1 MATST
6 QQRVPTT
13 LQPMQVQVWHRWHV
27 FRRNG
32 SARFVLYLV
41 AIVTALDLQPPFFW
55 TIGSS
60 LKPLTEIY
68 VFPPTLWPKEIRWA
82 NYSDVFRLAPFAL
95 FIWNT
100 VVITA
105 LAMIGQILSASAV
118 AYGFS
123 RFRFPGREWLFFL
136 VLSTMMLPW
145 QVTIVP
151 TFLLFRYLGWINTFM
166 PLIVPSYFGGGAFY
180 IFLLR
185 QFFMT
190 IPRDLDEAAKIDGAS
205 SVRIFW
211 NILLPLAKPA
221 IATVAIFSFIQH
233 WNEFIAP
240 LIFLNSTDKFTVSIG
255 LRYFVANPF
264 ESDEPREAILMAASL
279 IVATPPLILFFAA
292 QKYFVRGIVTTG
304 LKG

>member
-1 MATST
+1 MATT
-6 QQRVPTT
+6 QQSAPTVM
-13 LQPMQVQVWHRWHV
+13 QPMR
-27 FRRNG
+27 
-32 SARFVLYLV
+32 ARSNSGAILRKRLGTLVLYLA
-41 AIVTALDLQPPFFW
+41 AILTALMFSLPFFW
-55 TIGSS
+55 TVGSS
-60 LKPLTEIY
+60 LKPITEIY
-68 VFPPTLWPKEIRWA
+68 VFPPTLWPKEIRWV

-105 LAMIGQILSASAV
+105 LAMIGQILSAAAV

-123 RFRFPGREWLFFL
+123 RFRFPGRDWLFFL

-240 LIFLNSTDKFTVSIG
+240 LIFLNSTEKFTVSIG
-255 LRYFVANPF
+255 LRYFVSNPF

-292 QKYFVRGIVTTG
+292 QQYFVRGIVTTG

>member
-1 MATST
+1 MLST
-6 QQRVPTT
+6 QPSSV
-13 LQPMQVQVWHRWHV
+13 
-27 FRRNG
+27 RR
-32 SARFVLYLV
+32 ARRLNLSRLLTDV
-41 AIVTALDLQPPFFW
+41 IVYVIATVVGILFALPFLW
-55 TIGSS
+55 TVGSS
-60 LKPLTEIY
+60 LKPITEIFL
-68 VFPPTLWPKEIRWA
+68 FPPTLWPTEPRWQ
-82 NYSDVFRLAPFAL
+82 NYADVFRIAPFGR
-95 FIWNT
+95 FIANT
-100 VVITA
+100 SYITA

-123 RFRFPGREWLFFL
+123 RFRFPGRDWLFFV

-190 IPRDLDEAAKIDGAS
+190 IPRDLDEAAKIDGAT

-211 NILLPLAKPA
+211 NIILPLAKPA
-221 IATVAIFSFIQH
+221 LATVAIFSFIEH
-233 WNEFIAP
+233 WNEFIGP
-240 LIFLNSTDKFTVSIG
+240 LIFLNSPDKFTVSIG
-255 LRYFVANPF
+255 LRHFTASPF
-264 ESDEPREAILMAASL
+264 ESNEPREAILMAASL
-279 IVATPPLILFFAA
+279 IVATPPLLLFFIA
-292 QKYFVRGIVTTG
+292 QKHFVRGIVTTG

>member
-1 MATST
+1 MATT

-13 LQPMQVQVWHRWHV
+13 MQPIQAKSSAGAV
-27 FRRNG
+27 FRR
-32 SARFVLYLV
+32 RFGTFMLYLA
-41 AIVTALDLQPPFFW
+41 AIVTALIFSLPFFW
-55 TIGSS
+55 TVGSS

-68 VFPPTLWPKEIRWA
+68 IFPPTLWPKVIRWA

-100 VVITA
+100 VVITV

-240 LIFLNSTDKFTVSIG
+240 LIFLNSTNKFTVSIG
-255 LRYFVANPF
+255 LRYFVDNPF

>member
-1 MATST
+1 MATTPQSAPAMLSA
-6 QQRVPTT
+6 QSSRSRRVKATNWPSLLTKIFVYVSVT
-13 LQPMQVQVWHRWHV
+13 IIGILFALPFVW
-27 FRRNG
+27 
-32 SARFVLYLV
+32 
-41 AIVTALDLQPPFFW
+41 TM
-55 TIGSS
+55 GSS
-60 LKPLTEIY
+60 LKPVTEIFK
-68 VFPPTLWPKEIRWA
+68 FPPTLLPQEPRWA
-82 NYSDVFRLAPFAL
+82 NYTDIFRIAPFGR

-100 VVITA
+100 AYITA

-118 AYGFS
+118 AFGFS
-123 RFRFPGREWLFFL
+123 RFRFPGRDMLFFV

-151 TFLLFRYLGWINTFM
+151 TFLMFRYLGWINTYF
-166 PLIVPSYFGGGAFY
+166 PLIVPSFFGGGAFY

-185 QFFMT
+185 QFFLT

-221 IATVAIFSFIQH
+221 IATVAIFSFIEH
-233 WNEFIAP
+233 WNEFIGP
-240 LIFLNSTDKFTVSIG
+240 LIYLNTAEKFTVSIG
-255 LRYFVANPF
+255 LRYFTASAF

-279 IVATPPLILFFAA
+279 IVALPPLILFFVA
-292 QKYFVRGIVTTG
+292 QKYFVQGIVTTG

>member
-1 MATST
+1 MATSPQSAPAVLT
-6 QQRVPTT
+6 SRPTPGQQTHGRNWARISG
-13 LQPMQVQVWHRWHV
+13 QV
-27 FRRNG
+27 
-32 SARFVLYLV
+32 LV
-41 AIVTALDLQPPFFW
+41 YALATFTALLFSLPFLW

-60 LKPLTEIY
+60 LKPITEIFL
-68 VFPPTLWPKEIRWA
+68 FPPTLWPSEPRWQ
-82 NYSDVFRLAPFAL
+82 NYAEVFRIAPFGQ
-95 FIWNT
+95 FILNT
-100 VVITA
+100 AYVTA
-105 LAMIGQILSASAV
+105 FAMVGQILSASAV

-123 RFRFPGREWLFFL
+123 RFRFPGRDALFFV

-151 TFLLFRYLGWINTFM
+151 TFLLFRFFEWLNTFW
-166 PLIVPSYFGGGAFY
+166 PLIIPSFFGGGAFY

-221 IATVAIFSFIQH
+221 IATVAIFSFIEH
-233 WNEFIAP
+233 WNEFIGP
-240 LIFLNSTDKFTVSIG
+240 LIYLNSPDKFTVSIG
-255 LRYFVANPF
+255 LRYFTASPF

-279 IVATPPLILFFAA
+279 IVALPPLVLFFMA

>member
-1 MATST
+1 MATTPQSAPAMLSP
-6 QQRVPTT
+6 RAASS
-13 LQPMQVQVWHRWHV
+13 
-27 FRRNG
+27 RRGQANLAKLG
-32 SARFVLYLV
+32 TSALVYFIATAV
-41 AIVTALDLQPPFFW
+41 AILFTLPFVW

-60 LKPLTEIY
+60 LKPITEIFK
-68 VFPPTLWPKEIRWA
+68 FPPTLWPVEPRWQ
-82 NYSDVFRLAPFAL
+82 NYADVFRIAPFGR
-95 FIWNT
+95 FILNT
-100 VVITA
+100 AYITA
-105 LAMIGQILSASAV
+105 VAMVGQILSAAAV

-123 RFRFPGREWLFFL
+123 RFRFPGREPLFFL

-151 TFLLFRYLGWINTFM
+151 TFLLFRFFGMINTYW
-166 PLIVPSYFGGGAFY
+166 PLIIPSFFGGGAFY

-211 NILLPLAKPA
+211 NIILPLAKPA
-221 IATVAIFSFIQH
+221 LATVAIFSFIEH
-233 WNEFIAP
+233 WNEFIGP
-240 LIFLNSTDKFTVSIG
+240 LIFLNSPDKFTVSIG
-255 LRYFVANPF
+255 LRYFTASPF

-279 IVATPPLILFFAA
+279 IVALPPLTLFFLA

>member
-1 MATST
+1 MATS
-6 QQRVPTT
+6 QQSASATFSPGSRRSRESGTYIILRTAGRVALYAFAT
-13 LQPMQVQVWHRWHV
+13 LT
-27 FRRNG
+27 
-32 SARFVLYLV
+32 
-41 AIVTALDLQPPFFW
+41 AIIFSLPFFW
-55 TIGSS
+55 TVASS
-60 LKPLTEIY
+60 LKPITEIY
-68 VFPPTLWPKEIRWA
+68 VFPPTLFPENIRWA
-82 NYSDVFRLAPFAL
+82 NYRDVFTIAPFGL

-100 VVITA
+100 VVVTA
-105 LAMIGQILSASAV
+105 LAMIGQMLSASAV

-123 RFRFPGREWLFFL
+123 RFRFPGRDALFVL

-151 TFLLFRYLGWINTFM
+151 TFLLFRYLGWINTFA
-166 PLIVPSYFGGGAFY
+166 PLIVPSYFGGGAFF

-190 IPRDLDEAAKIDGAS
+190 IPRDLDEAAKLDGAS

-211 NILLPLAKPA
+211 NILLPLSKPA
-221 IATVAIFSFIQH
+221 LATVAIFSFIQH

-240 LIFLNSTDKFTVSIG
+240 LIFLNSTNKFTVSIG
-255 LRYFVANPF
+255 LRYFVSNPF

-279 IVATPPLILFFAA
+279 IVATPPLVLFFTA

>member
-1 MATST
+1 MATT
-6 QQRVPTT
+6 QQSAPAAISPHSARGRA
-13 LQPMQVQVWHRWHV
+13 M
-27 FRRNG
+27 G
-32 SARFVLYLV
+32 SARLRKQLGTALIYLAV
-41 AIVTALDLQPPFFW
+41 IVTALMFSLPFVW
-55 TIGSS
+55 TAGSS
-60 LKPLTEIY
+60 LKPLTELYI
-68 VFPPTLWPKEIRWA
+68 FPPTLWPTEIRWA
-82 NYSDVFRLAPFAL
+82 NYPDVFRIAPFGR

-100 VVITA
+100 VIITA
-105 LAMIGQILSASAV
+105 LAMFGQILSSAAV

-123 RFRFPGREWLFFL
+123 RFRFPGRDGLFFL

-166 PLIVPSYFGGGAFY
+166 PLIVPSYFGGGAFN

-221 IATVAIFSFIQH
+221 LASVAIFAFIQH

-240 LIFLNSTDKFTVSIG
+240 LIFLNSPDKFTVSIG
-255 LRYFVANPF
+255 LRYFVSNPF

-279 IVATPPLILFFAA
+279 IVALPPLVLFFSA
-292 QKYFVRGIVTTG
+292 QKYFVQGIVTTG
-304 LKG
+304 IKG